1 MNALLRR
8 DIYRLFRTPLLYLF
22 MLCAAVIPGSLSIM
36 TGFEPGYDAWGQVSG
51 IFAIAGVFLAFFIGN
66 DYKSG
71 AVKNIFSLFPK
82 KRGYAA
88 AKLIT
93 GAVAGIMILLGYVLG
108 AAIFG
113 VFTGADFTT
122 GLFDM
127 LCAVIAKAGMMFL
140 FSGIYVCVAA
150 LFRNKVWFSV
160 FGILAVTMLFVPAL
174 LISLGTP
181 LIMAGLSIA
190 AGVIGLFVFPGIAAL
205 IMNRLD
211 ALA

>member
-1 MNALLRR
+1 
-8 DIYRLFRTPLLYLF
+8 
-22 MLCAAVIPGSLSIM
+22 
-36 TGFEPGYDAWGQVSG
+36 
-51 IFAIAGVFLAFFIGN
+51 
-66 DYKSG
+66 
-71 AVKNIFSLFPK
+71 
-82 KRGYAA
+82 
-88 AKLIT
+88 
-93 GAVAGIMILLGYVLG
+93 MILLGYVLG
-108 AAIFG
+108 AAVFG
-113 VFTGADFTT
+113 VFTGADFTS

-127 LCAVIAKAGMMFL
+127 LCAVVAKAGMMFL

-160 FGILAVTMLFVPAL
+160 FGILAATMLFIPAL
-174 LISLGTP
+174 LMSLGSP